1 MTAPST
7 VLDLPAAAAEPAPLA
22 TGAGSA
28 VRVAPGRHYFMTGD
42 GSPFLL
48 LGHNDAI
55 CWPNLAPLREPGGR
69 DAVLSH
75 LRMLAAHGVTVLR
88 LMLEYGEDGDW
99 FFEDP
104 AGCPLPQAVR
114 YWDDLIGLCEQAG
127 LRLLLAFWD
136 TFHLSVRWDLHPYSR
151 PGSGFDA
158 PGCFCTS
165 KTARAVQKERLRFCL
180 ERWGGSPA
188 IFGYDLLNE
197 MHPAW
202 GGDPEEQHRWIAEMA
217 DFVRRVERERWGHTH
232 LLTVSTF
239 GGLPEEAYQDL
250 ILRHP
255 ALDFAST
262 HVYEFGRIDNPV
274 NTIDGALAMQDAVR
288 FALASMREP
297 RPYTDS
303 EHGPIHLFMD
313 HKRQLPEA
321 VDAEYFH
328 NLAWAHLASGGA
340 GGGMRWPFRD
350 PHILTAGMHAVQRGM
365 ARFARALD
373 WTRFAP
379 RPIDLDLYIHPI
391 LPILPFGCADCSQGL
406 VWLLRDLRQPGT
418 SAPLPPADLLLPKL
432 PAGRYRATFWDTWQ
446 GRPLGERVFE
456 AGPAGQASRRPRLP
470 LPSFERDLAVT
481 FRAELRRESGS

>member
-1 MTAPST
+1 MSSPST
-7 VLDLPAAAAEPAPLA
+7 VLDISAPPAGPAPLA
-22 TGAGSA
+22 RDSRSA

-48 LGHNDAI
+48 IGHNDAI
-55 CWPNLAPLREPGGR
+55 CWPNLAPLRAPGGR
-69 DAVLSH
+69 EAVLSH
-75 LRMLAAHGVTVLR
+75 LRMLAAQGVTVLR
-88 LMLEYGEDGDW
+88 LMLEYGEDRDW

-104 AGCPLPQAVR
+104 IGCPLPHAVR
-114 YWDDLIGLCEQAG
+114 YWDDLIGLCERTG
-127 LRLLLAFWD
+127 IRLLLAFWD
-136 TFHLSVRWDLHPYSR
+136 TFHLSARWELHPYSR

-165 KTARAVQKERLRFCL
+165 ETARAIQRERVRFCI

-202 GGDPEEQHRWIAEMA
+202 GGGPEEQHRWISEMA
-217 DFVRRVERERWGHTH
+217 DFVRTVERERWGHSH

-239 GGLPEEAYQDL
+239 GGILDEAYQDL

-255 ALDFAST
+255 SLDFAST
-262 HVYEFGRIDNPV
+262 HVYEFGAIDNPD
-274 NTIDGALAMQDAVR
+274 NTIDGALAMRDAVR

-321 VDAEYFH
+321 FDAEYFH

-350 PHILTAGMHAVQRGM
+350 PHILTSSMHAVQGGL
-365 ARFARALD
+365 ARFAGALD
-373 WTRFAP
+373 WNRFAP
-379 RPIDLDLYIHPI
+379 RPIDLDLYIHPP
-391 LPILPFGCADCSQGL
+391 LPILPFGCADDSQGL
-406 VWLLRDLRQPGT
+406 VWLLRDLRRTGATPAAT
-418 SAPLPPADLLLPKL
+418 PLAPPELLLPEL
-432 PAGRYRATFWDTWQ
+432 PAGRYRATFWDTWR
-446 GRPLGERVFE
+446 GRPSGERTFQ
-456 AGPAGQASRRPRLP
+456 AGQAGRQRPRLP
-470 LPSFERDLAVT
+470 LPPFERDLAIT
-481 FRAELRRESGS
+481 FQAERS